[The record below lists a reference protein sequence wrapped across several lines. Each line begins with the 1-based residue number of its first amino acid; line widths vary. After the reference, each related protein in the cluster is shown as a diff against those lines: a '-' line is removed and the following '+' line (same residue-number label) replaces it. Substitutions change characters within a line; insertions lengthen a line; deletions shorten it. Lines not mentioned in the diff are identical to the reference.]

1 MKEKRSFAVSG
12 MHCAGC
18 AAALERAIKALPQV
32 EEVYVNFASG
42 RLSFLSPAG
51 MPDDATVLAAI
62 DDLGFKG
69 SLPPKALTPEK
80 EPDLTTDFRDFFIAL
95 GFTVL
100 LLVACFGKIPAEF
113 KWNWVVQVIL
123 LIPVLLAGR
132 NFFIRGI
139 PGLIRLTPNMD
150 SLISCGAL
158 AGIIYSVILVAANP
172 GGHLYFDTAAMIITL
187 IMLGKTLELRS
198 RRSASAAIRQ
208 LLELTP
214 PEAHLLR
221 NGVEC
226 DVPVSELLAGD
237 MVRVKPGE
245 KIPADAVVRCGE
257 SFVNESMLTGE
268 SVPVSKAPGDQI
280 TGGTVN
286 VDGSMDVEITS
297 TGEAS
302 VLGRIVAL
310 ISEAQNSRPPA
321 AKLADK
327 VSGFFVWFIF
337 GAAILTAVLWMIFG
351 TGAQA
356 LHFSLS
362 VLVVACPCALG
373 LAVPI
378 ALISGIGRGAAD
390 GILIKNGAAL
400 ETAAKIRQLIFD
412 KTGTLTAGVPEVKK
426 VVAAG
431 CCEEDEFIR
440 CAAAVEKFSEHP
452 LANAVI
458 AECRKRKLDFEEEI
472 KGFSAIPGRGV
483 RGEINGKVWLFG
495 NRQLMEDNLVMLKED
510 LDVPAGATLIYGAAD
525 GVFAGVIAAGD
536 RLRDEAAEA
545 VRALKKMGIKCFM
558 LTGDNQPAAEAVA
571 KVLDLDGFYAGL
583 LPQEK
588 VQKLKNIRAD
598 GGLTGMV
605 GDGIN
610 DAPVL
615 AASDL
620 GVAIGSGSDI
630 ALESADVVL
639 LSSNLQEVVKMIK
652 LSRMTF
658 RVIRQNLFWA
668 FFYNICGIPLAA
680 GGLAVL
686 CNLMLNPAFC
696 AGAMAASSLTVVL
709 NALRLRRVKLQ

>member
-1 MKEKRSFAVSG
+1 
-12 MHCAGC
+12 
-18 AAALERAIKALPQV
+18 
-32 EEVYVNFASG
+32 
-42 RLSFLSPAG
+42 
-51 MPDDATVLAAI
+51 
-62 DDLGFKG
+62 
-69 SLPPKALTPEK
+69 
-80 EPDLTTDFRDFFIAL
+80 
-95 GFTVL
+95 
-100 LLVACFGKIPAEF
+100 
-113 KWNWVVQVIL
+113 
-123 LIPVLLAGR
+123 
-132 NFFIRGI
+132 
-139 PGLIRLTPNMD
+139 
-150 SLISCGAL
+150 
-158 AGIIYSVILVAANP
+158 
-172 GGHLYFDTAAMIITL
+172 
-187 IMLGKTLELRS
+187 
-198 RRSASAAIRQ
+198 
-208 LLELTP
+208 
-214 PEAHLLR
+214 
-221 NGVEC
+221 
-226 DVPVSELLAGD
+226 
-237 MVRVKPGE
+237 MVRS
-245 KIPADAVVRCGE
+245 GE

-440 CAAAVEKFSEHP
+440 CAAAVERFSGHP

-583 LPQEK
+583 LPQET
-588 VQKLKNIRAD
+588 VQKLKNIRTD